1 MWSEEGMLTCGQRA
15 CDIGR
20 GAPKMG
26 MGAPS
31 ARVVLKHRG
40 GETIFRSTSVVRL
53 IVFGFLVAPS
63 HSHGKTYSI
72 PAKLGPS
79 LQNTIQVFLSQPKHN
94 VSPAAKEIIF
104 QLLGEKTPSQKFL
117 KN

>member
-20 GAPKMG
+20 GRGAPKMG

-31 ARVVLKHRG
+31 ARVILKHRD
-40 GETIFRSTSVVRL
+40 GETIFRATSVVRL
-53 IVFGFLVAPS
+53 ILRLIGGA
-63 HSHGKTYSI
+63 I
-72 PAKLGPS
+72 PLRPVQYQRNS
-79 LQNTIQVFLSQPKHN
+79 DPPYRIPIQVFLSQRKHN
-94 VSPAAKEIIF
+94 VSPTAKKIIF